1 MLLRY
6 ALKLEDEAAAVER
19 AIERVLASGARTA
32 DLAAGGASVSTTEMT
47 DRIVAAL

>member
-6 ALKLEDEAAAVER
+6 ALKLEAEADSVEK
-19 AIERVLASGARTA
+19 AIERVLIAGVRTA
-32 DLAAGGASVSTTEMT
+32 DLAAGGPSVSTNEMT

>member
-6 ALKLEDEAAAVER
+6 SLGLEAEAAAVER
-19 AIERVLASGARTA
+19 AIESVLASGLRTA
-32 DLAAGGASVSTTEMT
+32 DLAAGGPSVSTNAMT

>member
-6 ALKLEDEAAAVER
+6 ALKLDAEATAVEK
-19 AIERVLASGARTA
+19 AIESALSAGLRTA

>member
-6 ALKLEDEAAAVER
+6 SLKLEEEAAAVER
-19 AIERVLASGARTA
+19 AIERVLESGARTA
-32 DLAAGGASVSTTEMT
+32 DLAAGAASLSTNEMT